1 MSRRSPE
8 DGLLV
13 WSDGEHG
20 PGVLAAVVMVTQ
32 PGVVW
37 RMGRGQASHA
47 LTGVAEV
54 GILLGSV
61 FLNTGSFSKD
71 FFSQGAVN

>member
-1 MSRRSPE
+1 
-8 DGLLV
+8 
-13 WSDGEHG
+13 
-20 PGVLAAVVMVTQ
+20 MVTQ

-37 RMGRGQASHA
+37 WMGRGQASHA

-61 FLNTGSFSKD
+61 FLNISVGRHGELQLSIICNTVETKYSE
-71 FFSQGAVN
+71 